1 MSHFYSKPQQQPRVV
16 PLSIRRCAL
25 ALSLGLM
32 AAIPVQAA
40 FMPDD
45 LNPIFGGNNQIPI
58 FNGEDPLAGIS
69 KILGGGNPLQEI
81 FDLVFKPTFQGSLV
95 DYGLDALSKVLGG
108 SILGEA
114 EGAWNESLGSLG
126 IPDPL
131 KAGAIVEE
139 IIKTGRSGNPS
150 QPGGDTGGWGGGTGA
165 ANTAS
170 PPDAFEV
177 SRTVYGAVA
186 ENEMHRQSSLMHLNG
201 VIGEAGQTQTRK
213 DLEVTQ
219 QLVNEDLNTSTAAQK
234 LDVTQDVMKS
244 MITMNARQ
252 SVMSAAIRGDTLKLR
267 QDIQYNTLA
276 AVDASRTLDELAR
289 DNRVKASASAM
300 HLLEISGQA
309 RLN

>member
-1 MSHFYSKPQQQPRVV
+1 MSPSYSKPQRVSRVV
-16 PLSIRRCAL
+16 PPSTRRWVL

-40 FMPDD
+40 FLPDD
-45 LNPIFGGNNQIPI
+45 LDPIFGGDNPIPI
-58 FNGEDPLAGIS
+58 FNGEDPLSGIS
-69 KILGGGNPLQEI
+69 GILGGGNPLQGI
-81 FDLVFKPTFQGSLV
+81 FDMIFKPTFQGSLV
-95 DYGLDALSKVLGG
+95 DYGLEALGKVLGG

-114 EGAWNESLGSLG
+114 EGAWNESIGPLG

-131 KAGAIVEE
+131 KAGAIIEE
-139 IIKTGRSGNPS
+139 IIKNGGRP
-150 QPGGDTGGWGGGTGA
+150 QPGGGTGGGGNSA
-165 ANTAS
+165 ANQTS

-177 SRTVYGAVA
+177 SKTVYGAMA

-201 VIGEAGQTQTRK
+201 VIGESGQAQART

-219 QLVNEDLNTSTAAQK
+219 QLVNEDLKTSTAAQE

-244 MITMNARQ
+244 MVTMNARQ

-276 AVDASRTLDELAR
+276 AVDASRTLDELSR
-289 DNRVKASASAM
+289 DNRVRASSSAM
-300 HLLEISGQA
+300 YLLEISGQA